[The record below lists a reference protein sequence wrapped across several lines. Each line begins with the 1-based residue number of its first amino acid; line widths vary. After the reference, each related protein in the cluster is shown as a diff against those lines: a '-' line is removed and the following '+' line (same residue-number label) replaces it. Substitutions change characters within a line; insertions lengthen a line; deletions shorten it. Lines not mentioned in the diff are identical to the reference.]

1 METTMHLRT
10 PADLGALI
18 RHHRIKLGLNQ
29 SSLAKKVGVSRQW
42 LIELEKGKPRAGV
55 GLVLRT
61 LHALG
66 LLLDVEEDT
75 PQNKIEGIDIDAIVN
90 SARKKH
96 GG

>member
-1 METTMHLRT
+1 MHLRT
-10 PADLGALI
+10 TADLGALI

-42 LIELEKGKPRAGV
+42 LVELEKGKPRADV

-61 LHALG
+61 LRALG
-66 LLLDVEEDT
+66 LLLEVEEDT
-75 PQNKIEGIDIDAIVN
+75 PQNKIAAGIGIDIDAIVN

>member
-1 METTMHLRT
+1 MHLRT

-18 RHHRIKLGLNQ
+18 RNHRIKLGLHQN
-29 SSLAKKVGVSRQW
+29 SLAKKVGVSRQW
-42 LIELEKGKPRAGV
+42 LVELEKGKPRADV

-66 LLLDVEEDT
+66 LSLDIVKDT
-75 PQNKIEGIDIDAIVN
+75 PQNKIDAGIDIDAIVN

-96 GG
+96 EG